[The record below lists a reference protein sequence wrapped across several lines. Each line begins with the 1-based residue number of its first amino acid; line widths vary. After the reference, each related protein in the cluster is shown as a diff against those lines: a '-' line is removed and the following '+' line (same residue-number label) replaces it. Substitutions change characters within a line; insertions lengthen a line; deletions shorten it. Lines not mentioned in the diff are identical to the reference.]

1 MPTHRS
7 AAAHPRPPAPVRPGP
22 RGFRGPGNGR
32 VSYVEAPPEWRATTV
47 QACGLFPWAVG
58 GGTPTLG
65 VPVGRHLRAGTT
77 VCFDVINWFERGA
90 FLPNPSYFCL
100 GLPGLGKSTFTRR
113 QVLGLSA
120 QGVRPLV
127 LGDLKP
133 DYADLIAA
141 IGGQVVKLG
150 RGLGAL
156 NVLGV
161 GALEEAACRLGGAEA
176 DRLRAEAHG
185 RRLAVVSGLIL
196 IVRGSPIAD
205 YERAVLSAA
214 LRALFTR
221 HTTGRIP
228 VLPDLVAVLDQGPA
242 QVRAVTLDRGDET
255 RYRDAIDPLH
265 RSLLALLDGPLGD
278 TFSRQTTVPVA
289 LDSVGVAID
298 VSGISSSDTHLQ
310 AAVLLAC
317 WSDGFGAVEAANAL
331 ADAGHAPQ
339 RRYFVVLDELWRVLR
354 SGVGMVDNVDALTR
368 LNRTQ
373 GVGMAQITHTMSDLR
388 ALANAEDV
396 AKARG
401 FVERA
406 GAVIVGGLPSQEL
419 DELSHVVPFTRTE
432 RDLIT
437 SWSTPPSWDDRQGPP
452 GMGNFL
458 LKIGRRPGVPMH
470 LDLTHAELSAGVHN
484 TNKRWHT
491 GPGAAAPT
499 GAAPDGAGTAPAG
512 GGGAGQLDPDRP
524 GSSRPAGVDGSVIRG
539 GGDATADSTVL
550 PNVAGL
556 SPAVTAAEPA
566 GGR

>member
-1 MPTHRS
+1 MPT
-7 AAAHPRPPAPVRPGP
+7 AVPTPRPGP
-22 RGFRGPGNGR
+22 RGYRGPGRGR

-77 VCFDVINWFERGA
+77 VCFDVINWFERGR
-90 FLPNPSYFCL
+90 FIPNPSYFCL

-133 DYADLIAA
+133 DYTDLIAA

-150 RGLGAL
+150 RGLGSL
-156 NVLGV
+156 NVLDV
-161 GALEEAACRLGGAEA
+161 GAIEQAARSLSGLDA

-196 IVRGSPIAD
+196 IVRGSAMED

-214 LRALFTR
+214 LRVLATR
-221 HTTGRIP
+221 HPGDTATAGP
-228 VLPDLVAVLDQGPA
+228 PTLVDLVQVLDAAPP
-242 QVRAVTLDRGDET
+242 QVRAVTLDRGDDD
-255 RYRDAIDPLH
+255 RYRDTVDPLH
-265 RSLLALLDGPLGD
+265 RSLLALLDGPLGN
-278 TFSRQTTVPVA
+278 TFARHTTTRIA
-289 LDSVGVAID
+289 LDSPGVAID

-317 WSDGFGAVEAANAL
+317 WSDGFGAVESANAL
-331 ADAGHAPQ
+331 ADAGVAPQ
-339 RRYFVVLDELWRVLR
+339 RRFFVVLDELWRVLR

-388 ALANAEDV
+388 ALTNVEDV

-406 GAVIVGGLPSQEL
+406 GAVVVGGLPSQEL
-419 DELSHVVPFTRTE
+419 DDLEQVVPFTRAE

-437 SWSTPPSWDDRQGPP
+437 SWSTPPSWDERHGPP

-470 LDLTHAELSAGVHN
+470 LDLTRAEVAAGVHN

-491 GPGAAAPT
+491 TPGARPPAARPHVPPQSEPT
-499 GAAPDGAGTAPAG
+499 VIDTTDAPAPPP
-512 GGGAGQLDPDRP
+512 AALPRA
-524 GSSRPAGVDGSVIRG
+524 SSRIVPPSQRT
-539 GGDATADSTVL
+539 GDSWLA
-550 PNVAGL
+550 P
-556 SPAVTAAEPA
+556 
-566 GGR
+566 

>member
-1 MPTHRS
+1 MPTPTRVAADS
-7 AAAHPRPPAPVRPGP
+7 TNRAANAAAAAAGLRPGP
-22 RGFRGPGNGR
+22 RGFRGRGNGR

-65 VPVGRHLRAGTT
+65 VPIGRHLRAGTT
-77 VCFDVINWFERGA
+77 VCFDPINWFERGRY
-90 FLPNPSYFCL
+90 LPNPSYFCL

-150 RGLGAL
+150 RGLGSL
-156 NVLGV
+156 NVLAV
-161 GALEEAACRLGGAEA
+161 GALEQAARRLGGADAE
-176 DRLRAEAHG
+176 RLRAEAHG

-196 IVRGSPIAD
+196 IVRGTPIAD

-214 LRALFTR
+214 LRVLFPR
-221 HTTGRIP
+221 TTGGGSGGGGGGTTP
-228 VLPDLVAVLDQGPA
+228 VLPDLVQVLDQGPDE
-242 QVRAVTLDRGDET
+242 VRAVTLHRGDED

-278 TFSRQTTVPVA
+278 TFSRQTTVPIA
-289 LDSVGVAID
+289 LDSPGVAID
-298 VSGISSSDTHLQ
+298 VSGISSTDTHLQ

-317 WSDGFGAVEAANAL
+317 WSDGFGAVEGANAL
-331 ADAGHAPQ
+331 ADAGEAPQ

-388 ALANAEDV
+388 ALSNAEDI

-406 GAVIVGGLPSQEL
+406 GAVVIGGLPSQEL
-419 DELSHVVPFTRTE
+419 DDLQQVVPFTHAE
-432 RDLIT
+432 HDLIT
-437 SWSTPPSWDDRQGPP
+437 EWSTPASWDEREDPP

-470 LDLTHAELSAGVHN
+470 LDLTKAEVNAGVHN
-484 TNKRWHT
+484 TNKRWTT
-491 GPGAAAPT
+491 G
-499 GAAPDGAGTAPAG
+499 
-512 GGGAGQLDPDRP
+512 
-524 GSSRPAGVDGSVIRG
+524 RG
-539 GGDATADSTVL
+539 GLQASA
-550 PNVAGL
+550 
-556 SPAVTAAEPA
+556 
-566 GGR
+566 R

>member
-1 MPTHRS
+1 M
-7 AAAHPRPPAPVRPGP
+7 AALTP
-22 RGFRGPGNGR
+22 RGYRGPGGGR

-65 VPVGRHLRAGTT
+65 VPIGRHLRAGTT
-77 VCFDVINWFERGA
+77 VCFDVINWFERGQ

-150 RGLGAL
+150 RGLGSL
-156 NVLGV
+156 NVLDV
-161 GALEEAACRLGGAEA
+161 GAIEQAAQQLGGADA

-185 RRLAVVSGLIL
+185 RRLAVLSGLIL
-196 IVRGSPIAD
+196 IVRGTAIAD

-214 LRALFTR
+214 LRVLLAR
-221 HTTGRIP
+221 HDTTTCGP
-228 VLPDLVAVLDQGPA
+228 PTLPDLVRVLDHGPPE
-242 QVRAVTLDRGDET
+242 VRAVTLDRGQDD
-255 RYRDAIDPLH
+255 RYRASVDPLH

-278 TFSRQTTVPVA
+278 TFSRPTTTRIA
-289 LDSVGVAID
+289 LDSPGVAID

-317 WSDGFGAVEAANAL
+317 WSDGFGAVESANAL
-331 ADAGHAPQ
+331 ADAGAAPQ
-339 RRYFVVLDELWRVLR
+339 RRFFVVLDELWRVLR

-388 ALANAEDV
+388 ALANPEDI

-419 DELSHVVPFTRTE
+419 DDLQHVVPFTNTE
-432 RDLIT
+432 RELIT
-437 SWSTPPSWDDRQGPP
+437 SWSTPPSWDDRLGPP

-470 LDLTHAELSAGVHN
+470 LDLTQAELTAGVHN
-484 TNKRWHT
+484 TNKRWT
-491 GPGAAAPT
+491 TTPT
-499 GAAPDGAGTAPAG
+499 GSLLGSATPTSALAPVLPAQPAQPAPPAG
-512 GGGAGQLDPDRP
+512 R
-524 GSSRPAGVDGSVIRG
+524 
-539 GGDATADSTVL
+539 
-550 PNVAGL
+550 
-556 SPAVTAAEPA
+556 A
-566 GGR
+566 GG

>member
-1 MPTHRS
+1 
-7 AAAHPRPPAPVRPGP
+7 
-22 RGFRGPGNGR
+22 
-32 VSYVEAPPEWRATTV
+32 V
-47 QACGLFPWAVG
+47 QTCGLFPWAVG

-65 VPVGRHLRAGTT
+65 VPIGRHLRAGTT
-77 VCFDVINWFERGA
+77 VCFDPVNWFERGR

-133 DYADLIAA
+133 DYTDLIAA
-141 IGGQVVKLG
+141 IGGQVVRLG

-156 NVLGV
+156 NVLAV
-161 GALEEAACRLGGAEA
+161 GALEQAARRLSGTAG

-185 RRLAVVSGLIL
+185 RRLAVVSGLVL

-214 LRALFTR
+214 LRVLFQPAHVSR
-221 HTTGRIP
+221 AVP
-228 VLPDLVAVLDQGPA
+228 VLPDLIRVLDEGPEA
-242 QVRAVTLDRGDET
+242 VRAVTLDRGDEQ

-278 TFSRQTTVPVA
+278 TFSRQTSVPID
-289 LDSVGVAID
+289 LDSPGVAID

-317 WSDGFGAVEAANAL
+317 WSDGFGAVEGANAL
-331 ADAGHAPQ
+331 ADAGHSAQ

-373 GVGMAQITHTMSDLR
+373 GVAMAQITHTMSDLR
-388 ALANAEDV
+388 ALSKAEDI

-406 GAVIVGGLPSQEL
+406 GAVVVGGLPSQEL
-419 DELSHVVPFTRTE
+419 DELAHVVAFTRAE

-437 SWSTPPSWDDRQGPP
+437 DWSTPPSWDDRQDPP

-470 LDLTHAELSAGVHN
+470 LDLTRAELDAGVHN
-484 TNKRWHT
+484 TNKRWT
-491 GPGAAAPT
+491 TAR
-499 GAAPDGAGTAPAG
+499 TAPSRTAG
-512 GGGAGQLDPDRP
+512 SLTQRP
-524 GSSRPAGVDGSVIRG
+524 GD
-539 GGDATADSTVL
+539 
-550 PNVAGL
+550 
-556 SPAVTAAEPA
+556 
-566 GGR
+566 